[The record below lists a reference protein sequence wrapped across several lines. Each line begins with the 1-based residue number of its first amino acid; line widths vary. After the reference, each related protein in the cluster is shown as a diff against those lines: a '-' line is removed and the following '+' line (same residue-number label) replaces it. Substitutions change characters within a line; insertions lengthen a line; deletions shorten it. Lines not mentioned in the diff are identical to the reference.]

1 MANNDDLPTQYGTRL
16 PDDLAD
22 QVEEYRQNQPEGE
35 ITKAEALRRLLGERF
50 EWESGPSRLEHLTAR
65 LSEVCTL
72 LGAVLVAM
80 VFSTRLGVFLGRLEP
95 EAAELA
101 TTALVGF
108 GPTLVLLI
116 GAAELAL
123 WTGFLDRIGTS
134 RGLEPEPSSS

>member
-1 MANNDDLPTQYGTRL
+1 MANDDLPTQYGTRL
-16 PDDLAD
+16 PDELAD

-65 LSEVCTL
+65 LSELCTL
-72 LGAVLVAM
+72 MGAVLVAM
-80 VFSTRLGVFLGRLEP
+80 ALSTRLAVFVGRLEP

-101 TTALVGF
+101 TTALVAF

-123 WTGFLDRIGTS
+123 WTGFIDRIGTS
-134 RGLEPEPSSS
+134 RGLEPEPSSA